1 MFSASPKPNLIH
13 HYHQPHQNRRTE
25 DEQWSAVGQ
34 RLISAGHPAALGAR
48 TAPGDEEIVFILLE
62 GE

>member
-1 MFSASPKPNLIH
+1 
-13 HYHQPHQNRRTE
+13 
-25 DEQWSAVGQ
+25 VGQ